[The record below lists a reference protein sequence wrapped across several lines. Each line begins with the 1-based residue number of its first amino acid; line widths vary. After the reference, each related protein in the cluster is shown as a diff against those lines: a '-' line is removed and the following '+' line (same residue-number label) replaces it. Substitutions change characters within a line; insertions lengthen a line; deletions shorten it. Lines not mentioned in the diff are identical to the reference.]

1 MDAKK
6 RDVEVKI
13 LCICPMDAKR
23 RDVGV
28 KIFSICPMGSKRR
41 DVEVKIF
48 SICPMGFKRQDIEV
62 KIFCICPAYYI
73 ILYNIL
79 NSLTDLA
86 RHHRIVHCIQMN
98 PVRII
103 CQKINDLA

>member
-48 SICPMGFKRQDIEV
+48 
-62 KIFCICPAYYI
+62 CICPAYNI

-79 NSLTDLA
+79 NSLTDPA
-86 RHHRIVHCIQMN
+86 RHNRIVHCIQMN